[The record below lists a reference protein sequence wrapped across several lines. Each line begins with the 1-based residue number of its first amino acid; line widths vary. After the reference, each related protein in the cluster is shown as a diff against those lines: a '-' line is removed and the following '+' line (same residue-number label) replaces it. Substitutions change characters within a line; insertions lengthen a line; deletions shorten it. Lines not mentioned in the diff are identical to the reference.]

1 MGSHRYGVLLA
12 HSGATERVCGP
23 TALQGDWLV
32 AAATSPLVEYP
43 APLMIRQ
50 QDVSLTVLDATQF
63 GESGAGCVYLLRD
76 AKNALIDT
84 GTAANAPRL
93 LQALRGIRL
102 DYAFMTHIHLD
113 HAGAAGH
120 LAAAHPETSFV
131 VHPRGLTHLADPA
144 RLVAGV
150 RAASPDLAPLYGE
163 PLPID
168 RARLIPC
175 VDGDSFALG
184 RNRLVVVEA
193 PGHAPH
199 HVCFYESTSGVLFAG
214 DAVGH
219 HGASVEVPLTV
230 PPRFDLAASR
240 ASIRHLLELRPR
252 TLAFTHF
259 GLAENAG
266 ELLSSY
272 PENVEAWLARI
283 ADLLV
288 HVGED
293 NVADVILAEPRHAA
307 LSPIG
312 RSVVRLCVRGAL
324 LTLHAATLRADVTEP
339 DSTRATS

>member
-12 HSGATERVCGP
+12 HSGATERGCGP
-23 TALQGDWLV
+23 TALQGDWIV
-32 AAATSPLVEYP
+32 AAATSALVEYP
-43 APLMIRQ
+43 AQPMIRLR
-50 QDVSLTVLDATQF
+50 DVSLTVLDATQF

-84 GTAANAPRL
+84 GTADNAPRL

-102 DYAFMTHIHLD
+102 DYAFVTHIHLD

-120 LAAAHPETSFV
+120 VAAAHPETSFV
-131 VHPRGLTHLADPA
+131 VHPRGLPHLADPA

-163 PLPID
+163 PRPID

-175 VDGDSFALG
+175 VEGDSFALG
-184 RNRLVVVEA
+184 RNRLLVVET

-199 HVCFYESTSGVLFAG
+199 HVSFYEPASGVLFAG

-219 HGASVEVPLTV
+219 HGAPVKVPLTV

-240 ASIRHLLELRPR
+240 ASIRRLLELRPQ

-266 ELLSSY
+266 ELLTSY
-272 PENVEAWLARI
+272 PENVETWLARV

-288 HVGED
+288 RVGED

-312 RSVVRLCVRGAL
+312 RNVVRLCVRGAL
-324 LTLHAATLRADVTEP
+324 LTLHAATLREDVMAP
-339 DSTRATS
+339 DSTRATR

>member
-1 MGSHRYGVLLA
+1 
-12 HSGATERVCGP
+12 
-23 TALQGDWLV
+23 
-32 AAATSPLVEYP
+32 
-43 APLMIRQ
+43 MIRLR
-50 QDVSLTVLDATQF
+50 DVSLTVLDATQF
-63 GESGAGCVYLLRD
+63 GESGAGCVYLLRG

-93 LQALRGIRL
+93 LEALRGIRL
-102 DYAFMTHIHLD
+102 DYAFVTHVHLD

-131 VHPRGLTHLADPA
+131 VHPRGLPHLADPA

-175 VDGDSFALG
+175 ADGESFALG
-184 RNRLVVVEA
+184 RNRLLVVET

-199 HVCFYESTSGVLFAG
+199 HVCFYDSTSGVLFAG

-219 HGASVEVPLTV
+219 HGAPVDVPLTV

-240 ASIRHLLELRPR
+240 ESIRRLLELRPR

-266 ELLSSY
+266 ELLTSY

-288 HVGED
+288 RVGED

-312 RSVVRLCVRGAL
+312 RNVVRLCVRGAL

-339 DSTRATS
+339 DSTEATS